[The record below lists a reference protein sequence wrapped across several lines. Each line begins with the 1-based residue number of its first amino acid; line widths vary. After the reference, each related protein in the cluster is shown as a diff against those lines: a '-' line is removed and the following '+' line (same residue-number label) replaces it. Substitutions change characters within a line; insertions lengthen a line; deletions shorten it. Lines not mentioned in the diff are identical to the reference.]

1 MLNQKVADI
10 INDQINKELYSAY
23 LYLDFSYYYYDEGL
37 SGYGNWYFIQA
48 QEERDHAMLMLE
60 YLRNNGMPV
69 TLKAIAEIRSRT
81 RDLRHF
87 SDSQHLRGM
96 RERKRFPHDAV
107 PRLVRKRTGR
117 RRRYRGDKSQEVP
130 VIRLRPERTLCAG
143 CRAWRE
149 SLYRTFSDTVA
160 SR

>member
-1 MLNQKVADI
+1 MLTQKVADL

-23 LYLDFSYYYYDEGL
+23 LYLDFSNYYYDEGL

-69 TLKAIAEIRSRT
+69 TLKAIDKPDKEIKSFEDPLKFGLEHEIYVT
-81 RDLRHF
+81 SLIHN
-87 SDSQHLRGM
+87 
-96 RERKRFPHDAV
+96 
-107 PRLVRKRTGR
+107 
-117 RRRYRGDKSQEVP
+117 KSQEVP
-130 VIRLRPERTLCAG
+130 VIRLRPERALCAG